1 MSSTPKPPL
10 SLEVLQANL
19 RRLAASLQMV
29 TKYGLDA
36 EDAIDCEVFSNVLL
50 DLANGWSADD
60 LIESLYLPDSE

>member
-1 MSSTPKPPL
+1 
-10 SLEVLQANL
+10 
-19 RRLAASLQMV
+19 MV